1 MEIRGFQW
9 NVEIVAHISRHGVT
23 PEEIEEIAFEGSPY
37 IRGGRQERR
46 YLYGR
51 TIGGRYLFVVYVL
64 VGKGQAKVIT
74 ARDMDTKEKR
84 LYMRRGK

>member
-37 IRGGRQERR
+37 IRRGRQGRR

-51 TIGGRYLFVVYVL
+51 TIGGRYLFVL